1 MRKGVPTRLL
11 LLLLL
16 LVLGRAAR
24 VEARR
29 GMTKAEVVLA
39 HRAVVAAKRPSMLVE
54 GAMMVGCL
62 FPLLRRG
69 TYEAG

>member
-11 LLLLL
+11 VEAL

-24 VEARR
+24 VKGRR

-39 HRAVVAAKRPSMLVE
+39 HRAVVAAKRPSMLFE
-54 GAMMVGCL
+54 GAMV
-62 FPLLRRG
+62 
-69 TYEAG
+69 